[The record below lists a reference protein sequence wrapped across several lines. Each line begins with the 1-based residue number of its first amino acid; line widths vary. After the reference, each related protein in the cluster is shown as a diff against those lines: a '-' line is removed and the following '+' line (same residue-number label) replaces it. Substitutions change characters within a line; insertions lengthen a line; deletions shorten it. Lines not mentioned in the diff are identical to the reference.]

1 MEPPTIQEWASRV
14 ADGVAQ
20 GKQEAGESH
29 VATWTCWGTADDAWA
44 PAVTDQEWGGSKW
57 LPATDASSSRCA
69 GTAVAQQWRGGEW
82 SESGA
87 PCMGL
92 HHHSATGSA
101 STVDCLPDR

>member
-29 VATWTCWGTADDAWA
+29 VATWTCWGTADDAWV

-82 SESGA
+82 SGS
-87 PCMGL
+87 
-92 HHHSATGSA
+92 SARAWDT
-101 STVDCLPDR
+101 TTIVRQTQLPL